1 MPESLCGFFEYW
13 ANRLEAE
20 PMTTIANP
28 WTELRSARFAPLLA
42 LMCLGIW
49 LNAADT
55 LVTVTIMPSVARA
68 IGGYEWFGWTVAA
81 FLVGSILASACAA
94 RLAGD
99 FGLRRM
105 TIVFALVYTMGCVLG
120 ALAPNMPLFVVGR
133 FIQGVGAG
141 AIVALCYIAIPNN
154 FPERTWSAVF
164 GAISA
169 VWGIATLLG
178 PLLGGLFAHGEHW
191 RTLFWIFA
199 AQALIFAVFIRA
211 FTAPDNVGDM
221 PKGVPVRQLVILTAS
236 VTSLGSAAL
245 VTGTP
250 IAVTLVVAS
259 AVGFLALLGIDRSA
273 VVRLLPRDAGN
284 LRTAAGQ
291 GYFVIFAAEAAAI
304 GFSVY
309 GTAFLQSIHGLS
321 PLVAGFIVG
330 GIAAGWTV
338 TALLVSRGG
347 AGHDA
352 LWLRLGVAIILVG
365 MIFGSWAVPR
375 ASPVTVAVAMVLLG
389 SGFGLCWAFIAKAV
403 IAGLGGDERDAG
415 SSAIPTAQLIG
426 GAFGSAGTGAMAA
439 ALGFREGV
447 DPDLA
452 VRVGPYLFLV
462 FVPFG
467 IAALWAANKLA
478 RRL

>member
-1 MPESLCGFFEYW
+1 
-13 ANRLEAE
+13 
-20 PMTTIANP
+20 MTTANP
-28 WTELRSARFAPLLA
+28 WTELRSAHYASLLA
-42 LMCLGIW
+42 LMCLGMW

-81 FLVGSILASACAA
+81 FLVGSIMASACAA
-94 RLAGD
+94 RLAVD

-105 TIVFALVYTMGCVLG
+105 TIFFALIYCLGCMLG
-120 ALAPNMPLFVVGR
+120 ALAPNMPLFVAGR
-133 FIQGVGAG
+133 FVQGVGAG

-154 FPERTWSAVF
+154 FPERVWPAVF

-199 AQALIFAVFIRA
+199 AQALVFAAFIRTFA
-211 FTAPDNVGDM
+211 APDGAVDV
-221 PKGVPVRQLVILTAS
+221 PKGVPVRQLVVLTAS

-245 VTGTP
+245 VTQTP
-250 IAVTLVVAS
+250 IAVTFVIAS
-259 AVGFLALLGIDRSA
+259 AVGFLALLWIDRSA
-273 VVRLLPRDAGN
+273 AVRLLPRNAGN
-284 LRTAAGQ
+284 LRTSAGQ
-291 GYFVIFAAEAAAI
+291 GYFVIFAAEATAI

-309 GTAFLQSIHGLS
+309 GAAFLQSIHGMS
-321 PLVAGFIVG
+321 PLFAGFIVG

-352 LWLRLGVAIILVG
+352 VWLRLGVAIILISMV
-365 MIFGSWAVPR
+365 FGSWAVPR
-375 ASPVTVAVAMVLLG
+375 ASPITVAVAMVMLG
-389 SGFGLCWAFIAKAV
+389 SGFGLCWAFIAKAI
-403 IAGLGGDERDAG
+403 IAGLDDDERDAG

-439 ALGFREGV
+439 ALGFRDGV

-452 VRVGPYLFLV
+452 VRVGPYVFLV

-478 RRL
+478 SRL

>member
-1 MPESLCGFFEYW
+1 MVTS
-13 ANRLEAE
+13 
-20 PMTTIANP
+20 NP
-28 WTELRSARFAPLLA
+28 WTELRSARYATLLA
-42 LMCLGIW
+42 LMCLGMW

-81 FLVGSILASACAA
+81 FLVGSILASASAA

-105 TIVFALVYTMGCVLG
+105 TIGFALVYAAGCVLG
-120 ALAPNMPLFVVGR
+120 ALAPNMPVFVAGR
-133 FIQGVGAG
+133 FIQGIGAG
-141 AIVALCYIAIPNN
+141 AIVALCYIAIPKN
-154 FPERTWSAVF
+154 FPERVWPAVF
-164 GAISA
+164 GSISA

-178 PLLGGLFAHGEHW
+178 PLLGGLFASGEHW
-191 RTLFWIFA
+191 RTLFWVFV
-199 AQALIFAVFIRA
+199 AQAFVFAVCIRFFA
-211 FTAPDNVGDM
+211 EPDGIADE
-221 PKGVPVRQLVILTAS
+221 PKGVPVFQLVVLSAS

-245 VTGTP
+245 VINTP
-250 IAVTLVVAS
+250 IAVMLVIAS
-259 AVGFLALLGIDRSA
+259 AAGFIALLRVDRDA
-273 VVRLLPRDAGN
+273 DIRLLPREAGN
-284 LRTAAGQ
+284 MQSSAGQ
-291 GYFVIFAAEAAAI
+291 GYFIIFAAEAAAI

-309 GTAFLQSIHGLS
+309 GTAFLQGIHGLS
-321 PLVAGFIVG
+321 PLLAGFIVG

-352 LWLRLGVAIILVG
+352 LWLRMGVAIILISMV
-365 MIFGSWAVPR
+365 FGSWAVPR
-375 ASPVTVAVAMVLLG
+375 ASPITVAVAMVLLG
-389 SGFGLCWAFIAKAV
+389 SGFGLCWAFIAKAI
-403 IAGLGGDERDAG
+403 IAGLDNDERDAG

-439 ALGFREGV
+439 ALGFRDGV

-452 VRVGPYLFLV
+452 VRVGPYVFLV

-467 IAALWAANKLA
+467 VAALLAANRLA
-478 RRL
+478 SRL

>member
-1 MPESLCGFFEYW
+1 MV
-13 ANRLEAE
+13 
-20 PMTTIANP
+20 MTTANP
-28 WTELRSARFAPLLA
+28 WTELRSAHYASLLA

-81 FLVGSILASACAA
+81 FLVGSIMASACAA
-94 RLAGD
+94 RLAVD

-105 TIVFALVYTMGCVLG
+105 TIVCALVYAAGCVLG
-120 ALAPNMPLFVVGR
+120 ALAPNMPVFVTGR
-133 FIQGVGAG
+133 FIQGIGAG
-141 AIVALCYIAIPNN
+141 AIVALCYIAIPKN
-154 FPERTWSAVF
+154 FPERVWPAVF

-178 PLLGGLFAHGEHW
+178 PLLGGLFSSGENW
-191 RTLFWIFA
+191 RTLFWVFVAQAFIFA
-199 AQALIFAVFIRA
+199 AFIRIFAE
-211 FTAPDNVGDM
+211 PDGIADE
-221 PKGVPVRQLVILTAS
+221 PKGVPIFQLIVLSAS

-245 VTGTP
+245 VTNTV
-250 IAVTLVVAS
+250 IAVALVIAS
-259 AVGFLALLGIDRSA
+259 AIGFIALLKIDHGA
-273 VVRLLPRDAGN
+273 GVRLLPREAGN
-284 LRTAAGQ
+284 MRTSAGQ
-291 GYFVIFAAEAAAI
+291 GYFIIFATEAAAI

-309 GTAFLQSIHGLS
+309 GTAFLQAIHGLS
-321 PLVAGFIVG
+321 PLLAGFIVG
-330 GIAAGWTV
+330 GIAAGWTM

-352 LWLRLGVAIILVG
+352 LWLRLGVAIILLG
-365 MIFGSWAVPR
+365 ILFGSWAVPR
-375 ASPVTVAVAMVLLG
+375 ASPGIVAVATVLLG
-389 SGFGLCWAFIAKAV
+389 SGFGLCWAFIAKAI
-403 IAGLGGDERDAG
+403 IAGLDDNERDAG

-439 ALGFREGV
+439 ALGFRDGIV
-447 DPDLA
+447 PDLA
-452 VRVGPYLFLV
+452 IRIGPYVFLV

-478 RRL
+478 SRL

>member
-1 MPESLCGFFEYW
+1 
-13 ANRLEAE
+13 
-20 PMTTIANP
+20 MTTANP
-28 WTELRSARFAPLLA
+28 WTELRSAHNASLLA
-42 LMCLGIW
+42 LMCLGMW

-81 FLVGSILASACAA
+81 FLVGSIMASACAA
-94 RLAGD
+94 RLAVD

-105 TIVFALVYTMGCVLG
+105 TIFFALVYCLGCLLG

-133 FIQGVGAG
+133 FVQGVGAG

-154 FPERTWSAVF
+154 FPERVWPAVF

-199 AQALIFAVFIRA
+199 AQAIVFAGFIRI
-211 FTAPDNVGDM
+211 FSAPDGAGEV
-221 PKGVPVRQLVILTAS
+221 PKGVPVRQLVVLTTS

-245 VTGTP
+245 VTDTS
-250 IAVTLVVAS
+250 IAVTFVIAS
-259 AVGFLALLGIDRSA
+259 AVGFLALLWIDRSA
-273 VVRLLPRDAGN
+273 AVRLLPRNAGN
-284 LRTAAGQ
+284 LSTSAGQ
-291 GYFVIFAAEAAAI
+291 GYFVIFAAEATAI

-309 GTAFLQSIHGLS
+309 GAAFLQSIHGLS
-321 PLVAGFIVG
+321 PLLAGFIVG

-352 LWLRLGVAIILVG
+352 VWLRLGVAIILISMV
-365 MIFGSWAVPR
+365 FGSWAVPR
-375 ASPVTVAVAMVLLG
+375 ASPITVAVTMVMLG
-389 SGFGLCWAFIAKAV
+389 SGFGLCWAFIAKAI
-403 IAGLGGDERDAG
+403 IAGLDDDERDAG

-439 ALGFREGV
+439 ALGFRDGV

-452 VRVGPYLFLV
+452 VRVGPYVFLV

-478 RRL
+478 SRL